1 MAATT
6 DPLSGAVPALQFLRA
21 RRAFNLSS
29 MRLLE
34 QTLRAGAVYQRL
46 GGAPWQP
53 LARLSVAQAG
63 VVRDA
68 AAVYGAAT
76 AHLR

>member
-1 MAATT
+1 MAATI
-6 DPLSGAVPALQFLRA
+6 DPFPGAAPALRFLRA

-34 QTLRAGAVYQRL
+34 EVLRAGAVYQRL